1 MAKHILFQGDSIT
14 DAFRQYEIAY
24 FSGNGYATM
33 VKGELGYKYPEQYT
47 FDNKGISGN
56 RITDIYA
63 RIKSDIINL
72 APDYMSILC
81 GVNDSGH
88 EFAHK
93 NGVSTEKF
101 EKIYSMLIEE
111 VKEALPNIKIML
123 LEPFLLRNKTTED
136 EVYGGSYENFRRDV
150 EEKAAAVKRIAEKY
164 NLAFVPLQAKFDEV
178 YNPEN
183 PDYWAFDGVHPTAAG
198 HALIAKA
205 WLAKFEEIK

>member
-1 MAKHILFQGDSIT
+1 MSKLILFQGDSIT
-14 DAFRQYEIAY
+14 DAFRNYDISY
-24 FSGNGYATM
+24 FSGSGYATM
-33 VKGELGYKYPEQYT
+33 VKGELGYKYPEQYD

-63 RIKSDIINL
+63 RIKPDIINL
-72 APDYMSILC
+72 SPDYMSILC
-81 GVNDSGH
+81 GVNDSGL

-111 VKEALPNIKIML
+111 VTAALPNIKIMI

-136 EVYGGSYENFRRDV
+136 AIYGGSYENFRRDV
-150 EEKAAAVKRIAEKY
+150 EEKAAVAKKLAEKY

-178 YNPEN
+178 YNPEAPN
-183 PDYWAFDGVHPTAAG
+183 YWAFDGVHPTAAG
-198 HALIAKA
+198 HALIAKE
-205 WLAKFEEIK
+205 WLKKFEEIK